1 MEQENRLTTELSAS
15 SHRSERHVGFELLRI
30 VSMAMIVMMH
40 MIGHGGL
47 RSSVADGSTFYYIY
61 WLLYALGR
69 VSTNCF
75 VMLTGYYMVTSSIKP
90 SRLFRIAC
98 QVMFYSLLTFFIA
111 WRAGYTE
118 LTPNTLLSAVTPITS
133 EGYWFASAYFL
144 LYLTIPLLNRA
155 IRGITDR
162 RSYSRILIIML
173 IVTSVWP
180 TVFYWSDPMLV
191 NGGYSY
197 VWFIVLY
204 FLAAYIR
211 LYGLSV
217 KRRTCILVYFGLAL
231 IVPFTRLAATYLQ
244 TRLGATTLIDN
255 VMDYKMPI
263 TVIMTVALFLI
274 FKDIDIK
281 NQVMR
286 RLILWAAPLSFGVY
300 LLHDSDYIRPLLWDI
315 VDAPRFGASPLTLL
329 YMAAVITAVVLAGY
343 AVDWLYHQLYRLLHF
358 RSLERRMDALAAR
371 VFSDVEKKN

>member
-1 MEQENRLTTELSAS
+1 
-15 SHRSERHVGFELLRI
+15 
-30 VSMAMIVMMH
+30 
-40 MIGHGGL
+40 
-47 RSSVADGSTFYYIY
+47 
-61 WLLYALGR
+61 
-69 VSTNCF
+69 
-75 VMLTGYYMVTSSIKP
+75 MVTSSIKP

-217 KRRTCILVYFGLAL
+217 KRRLSC
-231 IVPFTRLAATYLQ
+231 RLRVLPP
-244 TRLGATTLIDN
+244 
-255 VMDYKMPI
+255 PI
-263 TVIMTVALFLI
+263 F
-274 FKDIDIK
+274 
-281 NQVMR
+281 R
-286 RLILWAAPLSFGVY
+286 RGSA
-300 LLHDSDYIRPLLWDI
+300 
-315 VDAPRFGASPLTLL
+315 
-329 YMAAVITAVVLAGY
+329 
-343 AVDWLYHQLYRLLHF
+343 QRLLSTMLWTIRCPS
-358 RSLERRMDALAAR
+358 RS
-371 VFSDVEKKN
+371 